1 VFTGIELPLEVAIAF
16 CVMCLGAGVVVARWP
31 ALRRAA
37 PRRSPLEDLLTR
49 DALGPAIDLANRRNA
64 MRETSHAVLQGRI
77 DQTEGQRGVWNAE
90 LREQVAGIMRAGL
103 RRGDSLSD
111 IGKDGFTIIVPGADE
126 HTASRIAH
134 RLRRSLAQLRD
145 TYPASLSDITA
156 SFGVAAGHRSDN
168 DNLLIM
174 RARAALKAAI
184 ARGED
189 HVIAASDIEEVMYLP
204 APAPSSTAS
213 AA

>member
-1 VFTGIELPLEVAIAF
+1 MFTGIEVPLEVAIAL
-16 CVMCLGAGVVVARWP
+16 CAMCLGVGAAVGRWR

-37 PRRSPLEDLLTR
+37 PRRSPLDDLLTP
-49 DALGPAIDLANRRNA
+49 DTLVPEIDLANCRNA
-64 MRETSHAVLQGRI
+64 MRETSHAVLHGRI
-77 DQTEGQRGVWNAE
+77 DQMESLRGVWNPD
-90 LREQVAGIMRAGL
+90 LREQVAKIMRAGL

-111 IGKDGFTIIVPGADE
+111 INGDGFTVIAPGADE
-126 HTASRIAH
+126 RAATRIAN
-134 RLRRSLAQLRD
+134 RLRRSLAQLGS
-145 TYPASLSDITA
+145 TYPAAQSGITA

-168 DNLLIM
+168 GDLLTM

-189 HVIAASDIEEVMYLP
+189 HVIAASDIEEVIYLP
-204 APAPSSTAS
+204 APAPSQKAS